1 MTTLHVLRIHNN
13 WNGPD
18 ILDHF
23 FNFDSFQ
30 GIVLVVRVLDN
41 PLAMGSHHSKIY
53 WILVAQGVTTSP
65 ILGVGKI
72 LANNCLSNN
81 NKKNPHFWALPF
93 TQESHPSRF
102 LASVNLGP
110 STSRQIQTYMSF
122 LIALALLCF
131 GPSKNLHLMSTWL
144 LHKYQF
150 MMATYTILH
159 IAF

>member
-1 MTTLHVLRIHNN
+1 MGPCNIRRQTFIILNLHPISPPPLFLLLKMTTLHVLRIHNN

-81 NKKNPHFWALPF
+81 KKKTP
-93 TQESHPSRF
+93 
-102 LASVNLGP
+102 
-110 STSRQIQTYMSF
+110 I
-122 LIALALLCF
+122 F
-131 GPSKNLHLMSTWL
+131 GPYPSPKSH
-144 LHKYQF
+144 
-150 MMATYTILH
+150 ILQD
-159 IAF
+159 F